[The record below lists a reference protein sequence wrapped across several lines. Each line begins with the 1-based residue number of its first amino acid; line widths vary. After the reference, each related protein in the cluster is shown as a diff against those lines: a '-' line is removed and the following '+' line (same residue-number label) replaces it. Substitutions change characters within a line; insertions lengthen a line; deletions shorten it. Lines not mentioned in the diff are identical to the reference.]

1 MSETVTVLGVC
12 VDCYLWLEL
21 GPEDPYS
28 VWTEGY
34 TGPELL
40 EPLAFYRAEAVCDDD
55 GETLEPYY
63 SSSQCLGCGS
73 GLAGDRVAMAIGLRG
88 EGQ

>member
-28 VWTEGY
+28 VWTDGY

-40 EPLAFYRAEAVCDDD
+40 EGCWAEAVCDDD
-55 GETLEPYY
+55 GEPLEPYY
-63 SSSQCLGCGS
+63 SSAQCLGCGS
-73 GLAGDRVAMAIGLRG
+73 GLAGDRIPMAVGPRG
-88 EGQ
+88 DRL